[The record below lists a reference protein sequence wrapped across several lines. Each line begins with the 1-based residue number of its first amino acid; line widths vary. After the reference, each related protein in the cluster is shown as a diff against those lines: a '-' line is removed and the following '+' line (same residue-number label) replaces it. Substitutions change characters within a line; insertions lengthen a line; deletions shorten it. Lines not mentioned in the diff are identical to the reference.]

1 MPESND
7 FRPAPMSYFQLILRR
22 FGDSET
28 LRAAILEGSGVS
40 EADLDDPQVELR
52 FSQQVRQFDNM
63 NRLFGEGWPLDAPE
77 LWRPAAH
84 GALGVAVMS
93 SPNVAAAMEVLARY
107 VPARTPNQRIKLGRE
122 PGALVLRHSL
132 VAPLPE
138 SQHRIFAE
146 AVLLAVGSV
155 LGTLLGAAIAD
166 VRFDFIWGRPAYG
179 QKMEEALRGRVRWGT
194 AANAVAVPKR
204 LLSLSSPLADTVLHH
219 AALERL
225 DQSVRM
231 ADAPEGVK
239 ARVERLLAHSKTG
252 RQASEITA
260 RTLGL
265 SQRTLVRRLSDS
277 GVSYRDL
284 VDAELQARARRWLD
298 AGVLSR
304 ADIGERLG
312 FADATGFSRACRRW
326 FNQ

>member
-1 MPESND
+1 
-7 FRPAPMSYFQLILRR
+7 
-22 FGDSET
+22 
-28 LRAAILEGSGVS
+28 
-40 EADLDDPQVELR
+40 
-52 FSQQVRQFDNM
+52 
-63 NRLFGEGWPLDAPE
+63 
-77 LWRPAAH
+77 
-84 GALGVAVMS
+84 
-93 SPNVAAAMEVLARY
+93 
-107 VPARTPNQRIKLGRE
+107 
-122 PGALVLRHSL
+122 
-132 VAPLPE
+132 
-138 SQHRIFAE
+138 
-146 AVLLAVGSV
+146 VGSV